1 MKQVEVRLFGA
12 FRKYVPEG
20 RIQITIEEPCSIP
33 VFKAVLFSQL
43 QKIYPEF
50 SDLNLVLESALADEN
65 IILTESSVIDVTRQ
79 LALLPPVCGG

>member
-12 FRKYVPEG
+12 FRRYIPDG
-20 RIQITIEEPCSIP
+20 RIQITLDEPCSIP
-33 VFKAVLFSQL
+33 VFKTALFSQL
-43 QKIYPEF
+43 QKLNPEF

-65 IILTESSVIDVTRQ
+65 IILTEPSVIDATRQ

>member
-20 RIQITIEEPCSIP
+20 RIQIMLDEPCSIP
-33 VFKAVLFSQL
+33 VFKTALFSQL
-43 QKIYPEF
+43 QKLSPEF

-65 IILTESSVIDVTRQ
+65 IILAESSVIDEARP